1 MDQKRD
7 QSKVDLG
14 EDLLEKIDHGGGT
27 STSSSRGGS
36 LEESFHSAQ
45 ILLQEGF
52 RADAKR
58 ELRQILMRDPGFL
71 EAQKLLDQMNEAEL
85 KSVLEGHS
93 LSSRSGHS
101 VTSEEAWDAEVLM
114 RRLDAELELGIFT
127 DAPPSVKLSQFSMFQ
142 DQTLLQEYVESLEK
156 ELAQAE
162 PKDWIDLGI
171 GFLEMELSSIAIRL
185 FAGAQKRAEK
195 SEEALSRDL
204 LLSATSLLALTLLQE
219 GKPYE
224 AFSQLQPLLH
234 DLDISIEKKVELYYL
249 VGRSFEAMRKFEMA
263 QEFYS
268 QVIKIDPKYRD
279 TSNRLHKDRMS

>member
-14 EDLLEKIDHGGGT
+14 EDLLEKTDHRGKRI
-27 STSSSRGGS
+27 SSGEGS

-52 RADAKR
+52 RTDAKR
-58 ELRQILMRDPGFL
+58 ELRQILIRDPGFL
-71 EAQKLLDQMNEAEL
+71 EAQKLLDQVSEAEL
-85 KSVLEGHS
+85 KSALEGGS
-93 LSSRSGHS
+93 LQSRSALS
-101 VTSEEAWDAEVLM
+101 LTSEETGDAEALM
-114 RRLDAELELGIFT
+114 RRLDSELELGIFI
-127 DAPPSVKLSQFSMFQ
+127 DAPPSVKLSQFSMFE
-142 DQTLLQEYVESLEK
+142 DPSLLQEYAAHLEK
-156 ELAQAE
+156 ELAQAD

-171 GFLEMELSSIAIRL
+171 GFLEMELSPIAIRL
-185 FAGAQKRAEK
+185 FAGAQRLAEK
-195 SEEALSRDL
+195 SSEASSRDL

-234 DLDISIEKKVELYYL
+234 DLNISTEKKVELYYL
-249 VGRSFEAMRKFEMA
+249 VGRAFEAMKKVRMA

-268 QVIKIDPKYRD
+268 QVMKIDPKYRD
-279 TSNRLHKDRMS
+279 TINRLHKDRMS